1 MHQAILDPLLMALD
15 QLLKLLFQLA
25 QMLLLDGPGM
35 DMHFRLELYM
45 LLVHLDFDK
54 PERYASLRAGER

>member
-15 QLLKLLFQLA
+15 QLLKLLFKLA

-35 DMHFRLELYM
+35 DMNLRLELYM
-45 LLVHLDFDK
+45 LLVHLDFDLNK
-54 PERYASLRAGER
+54 VSDLF

>member
-15 QLLKLLFQLA
+15 QLLKLLFKLA

-35 DMHFRLELYM
+35 DMNLRLELYIG
-45 LLVHLDFDK
+45 
-54 PERYASLRAGER
+54 ASGFRSE